1 MSLDK
6 HSWICSICGQGL
18 TRKSTAVRHNNNL
31 HSGCAMLVRPYE
43 YIIGRLNGKF
53 LQNDLLSYRHN
64 KGSSKNMSDSIYHH
78 GGDNNR
84 TGFGA
89 VPGSIVHERRYEN
102 VRQQPT
108 KSNDDIKSTFYA
120 QSDPA
125 LQPSH
130 ELVDVGVK
138 ASGTV
143 EKLPGRML
151 KLKEIEI
158 LANKHCP
165 PQYAKP
171 IIILASMQVNLGD
184 DDYLD
189 ENLAF
194 LRNMDR
200 VKSGSP

>member
-6 HSWICSICGQGL
+6 HSWVCSICGQGL

-31 HSGCAMLVRPYE
+31 HSGGAMLVRPYE

-53 LQNDLLSYRHN
+53 LQNDPSSYRHN
-64 KGSSKNMSDSIYHH
+64 KRSQKNMSDSIYHH
-78 GGDNNR
+78 HGNNNR

-89 VPGSIVHERRYEN
+89 VPGSIVHERGYEN

-108 KSNDDIKSTFYA
+108 KSNDVKSTFYA

-130 ELVDVGVK
+130 KPAQIK
-138 ASGTV
+138 ASDTM

-158 LANKHCP
+158 LANKHYP
-165 PQYAKP
+165 PQNAER
-171 IIILASMQVNLGD
+171 IIIGTRMRVNLGD
-184 DDYLD
+184 DGSLD

-200 VKSGSP
+200 AKSGSY

>member
-6 HSWICSICGQGL
+6 HSWVCSICGQGL

-31 HSGCAMLVRPYE
+31 HSGGAMLVRPYD

-53 LQNDLLSYRHN
+53 LQSDPSSYRHN
-64 KGSSKNMSDSIYHH
+64 KRSQKNMSDSIYHH
-78 GGDNNR
+78 DADNNR

-89 VPGSIVHERRYEN
+89 VPGNIVHERGYEN

-108 KSNDDIKSTFYA
+108 KSNDDVKSTFYA

-130 ELVDVGVK
+130 KLVDVDVK
-138 ASGTV
+138 ASDTV
-143 EKLPGRML
+143 EKLSERML
-151 KLKEIEI
+151 KLKAIEI
-158 LANKHCP
+158 LANKHYQ
-165 PQYAKP
+165 PQNAEQ
-171 IIILASMQVNLGD
+171 IIMRARIQVNLED
-184 DDYLD
+184 DDSLD
-189 ENLAF
+189 KNLTF

-200 VKSGSP
+200 AKSGSY

>member
-1 MSLDK
+1 
-6 HSWICSICGQGL
+6 
-18 TRKSTAVRHNNNL
+18 
-31 HSGCAMLVRPYE
+31 
-43 YIIGRLNGKF
+43 
-53 LQNDLLSYRHN
+53 
-64 KGSSKNMSDSIYHH
+64 MSDSIYHH
-78 GGDNNR
+78 HGDNNR

-89 VPGSIVHERRYEN
+89 VPASIVHERGYEN

-130 ELVDVGVK
+130 KLVGVDVK

-165 PQYAKP
+165 PQHAKP
-171 IIILASMQVNLGD
+171 IIILACMQVNLGHD
-184 DDYLD
+184 DLLD

-200 VKSGSP
+200 AKSGSY

>member
-1 MSLDK
+1 
-6 HSWICSICGQGL
+6 
-18 TRKSTAVRHNNNL
+18 
-31 HSGCAMLVRPYE
+31 MLVRPYE

-53 LQNDLLSYRHN
+53 LQDDPSSYRHN
-64 KGSSKNMSDSIYHH
+64 KRSQKNMSDSIYHH
-78 GGDNNR
+78 HGDNNR

-89 VPGSIVHERRYEN
+89 VPGSIVHERGYEN

-108 KSNDDIKSTFYA
+108 KSNDVKSTFYA

-130 ELVDVGVK
+130 KLVDVDVK

-165 PQYAKP
+165 PQLAKQ
-171 IIILASMQVNLGD
+171 IIIGARMQVNLAD
-184 DDYLD
+184 DDSLD

-200 VKSGSP
+200 AKSGSY

>member
-1 MSLDK
+1 
-6 HSWICSICGQGL
+6 
-18 TRKSTAVRHNNNL
+18 
-31 HSGCAMLVRPYE
+31 
-43 YIIGRLNGKF
+43 
-53 LQNDLLSYRHN
+53 
-64 KGSSKNMSDSIYHH
+64 MSDSIYHH
-78 GGDNNR
+78 DADNNR

-89 VPGSIVHERRYEN
+89 VPGSIMHERGYEN

-108 KSNDDIKSTFYA
+108 KSNDDVKSTFYA

-130 ELVDVGVK
+130 KLVDVDVK
-138 ASGTV
+138 ASGTASGTA

-165 PQYAKP
+165 PQLAKQ
-171 IIILASMQVNLGD
+171 IIVGAGMQVNLGD
-184 DDYLD
+184 DDSLD
-189 ENLAF
+189 KNLAF

-200 VKSGSP
+200 VKSGSY

>member
-1 MSLDK
+1 
-6 HSWICSICGQGL
+6 
-18 TRKSTAVRHNNNL
+18 
-31 HSGCAMLVRPYE
+31 MLVRPYE

-53 LQNDLLSYRHN
+53 LQNDPLSYRHN

-89 VPGSIVHERRYEN
+89 VPGSIVHERGYEN

-108 KSNDDIKSTFYA
+108 KSNDVKSTFYA

-130 ELVDVGVK
+130 KLVDVDVK
-138 ASGTV
+138 ASDTV
-143 EKLPGRML
+143 EKLSERML

-171 IIILASMQVNLGD
+171 IIILAGMQVNLGN

-200 VKSGSP
+200 AKSGSP

>member
-1 MSLDK
+1 
-6 HSWICSICGQGL
+6 
-18 TRKSTAVRHNNNL
+18 
-31 HSGCAMLVRPYE
+31 
-43 YIIGRLNGKF
+43 
-53 LQNDLLSYRHN
+53 
-64 KGSSKNMSDSIYHH
+64 
-78 GGDNNR
+78 
-84 TGFGA
+84 
-89 VPGSIVHERRYEN
+89 VHERRYEN

-130 ELVDVGVK
+130 KLVDVDVK
-138 ASGTV
+138 ASDTV
-143 EKLPGRML
+143 EKLSERML

-171 IIILASMQVNLGD
+171 IIILAGMQVNLGN

-200 VKSGSP
+200 AKSGSP

>member
-6 HSWICSICGQGL
+6 HSWVCSICGQGL

-31 HSGCAMLVRPYE
+31 HSGGAMLVRPYE

-53 LQNDLLSYRHN
+53 LQNDPSSYRHN
-64 KGSSKNMSDSIYHH
+64 KRSQKNMSDSIYHH
-78 GGDNNR
+78 HGDNNR

-89 VPGSIVHERRYEN
+89 VPGSIVHEPEYEN

-108 KSNDDIKSTFYA
+108 KSNDVKSTFCA

-130 ELVDVGVK
+130 KPAHVK
-138 ASGTV
+138 ASDTV
-143 EKLPGRML
+143 EKLSERML
-151 KLKEIEI
+151 KLY
-158 LANKHCP
+158 LHYP
-165 PQYAKP
+165 PQNAKQ
-171 IIILASMQVNLGD
+171 IIITAGIQVNLGD
-184 DDYLD
+184 DDSLD
-189 ENLAF
+189 KNLAF

-200 VKSGSP
+200 AKSGSY

>member
-6 HSWICSICGQGL
+6 HSWVCSICGQGL

-31 HSGCAMLVRPYE
+31 HSGGAVLVRPYE

-53 LQNDLLSYRHN
+53 LQDDPSSYRHN
-64 KGSSKNMSDSIYHH
+64 KRSQKNMSDSIYHH
-78 GGDNNR
+78 HGDNNR

-89 VPGSIVHERRYEN
+89 VPGSIVHERGYEN

-108 KSNDDIKSTFYA
+108 KSNDVKSTFYA

-130 ELVDVGVK
+130 KLVDVDVK

-143 EKLPGRML
+143 EKLSGRML

-165 PQYAKP
+165 PQLAKQ
-171 IIILASMQVNLGD
+171 IIIGARMQVNLAD
-184 DDYLD
+184 DDSLD

-200 VKSGSP
+200 AKSGSY

>member
-1 MSLDK
+1 
-6 HSWICSICGQGL
+6 
-18 TRKSTAVRHNNNL
+18 
-31 HSGCAMLVRPYE
+31 
-43 YIIGRLNGKF
+43 
-53 LQNDLLSYRHN
+53 
-64 KGSSKNMSDSIYHH
+64 MSDSIYHH
-78 GGDNNR
+78 HGDNNR

-89 VPGSIVHERRYEN
+89 VPGSIVHERGYEN

-108 KSNDDIKSTFYA
+108 KSNDVKSTFYA

-130 ELVDVGVK
+130 KPAHVK
-138 ASGTV
+138 TSDTV
-143 EKLPGRML
+143 EKLSERML

-165 PQYAKP
+165 PQHANQ
-171 IIILASMQVNLGD
+171 IIIRARMQVNLGHD
-184 DDYLD
+184 DLLD

-200 VKSGSP
+200 AKSGSY